1 MRAPTF
7 SLSRRS
13 LLQSS
18 GVALGATLLDS
29 PALSAQEATPVVG
42 TPTPDSRPRARD
54 LGVPF
59 LGGDPGPLN
68 AITDVPGVGVGQV
81 TLISGDGPLT
91 VGNGPVRAG
100 VTAIVPRLDNPLDPV
115 FAGRHVLNGNGEM
128 TGSLWIDEMG
138 MFYGPILLTGTYSVG
153 TVKDAIQDIAFD
165 NYQTE
170 FGVAVVA
177 ETYDGLLND
186 AHGHHITA
194 EQVFQAY
201 TRAASGPVDEGN
213 VGGGTPMSCFD
224 FKGGIGS
231 ASRVIA
237 FPDGVAYTVGV
248 LVQAN
253 HGIREAL
260 TIAGVPVGQEI
271 RDLMPVIKQSA
282 RGPLKTSSII
292 VIVATDAPYLPHQL
306 RRLAQR
312 AGLGIGI
319 GGGRGEDSSG
329 DLFLAFSTAPTGAL
343 TEPVAT
349 SISMLPNFTMTP
361 FFHQVA
367 AATEEAIV
375 NAMVAA
381 ETMTGIDNNTV
392 YALPHDRLRDALTKY
407 NRLMS

>member
-1 MRAPTF
+1 M
-7 SLSRRS
+7 
-13 LLQSS
+13 
-18 GVALGATLLDS
+18 
-29 PALSAQEATPVVG
+29 
-42 TPTPDSRPRARD
+42 
-54 LGVPF
+54 
-59 LGGDPGPLN
+59 
-68 AITDVPGVGVGQV
+68 
-81 TLISGDGPLT
+81 
-91 VGNGPVRAG
+91 
-100 VTAIVPRLDNPLDPV
+100 
-115 FAGRHVLNGNGEM
+115 
-128 TGSLWIDEMG
+128 
-138 MFYGPILLTGTYSVG
+138 
-153 TVKDAIQDIAFD
+153 
-165 NYQTE
+165 
-170 FGVAVVA
+170 AVVA

-201 TRAASGPVDEGN
+201 TRAGSGPVEEGN

-224 FKGGIGS
+224 FKGGIGTS
-231 ASRVIA
+231 SRVIE
-237 FPDGVAYTVGV
+237 FPGGVAYTVGV

-271 RDLMPVIKQSA
+271 SDLMPVIKQTA
-282 RGPLKTSSII
+282 RGSLKTSSII
-292 VIVATDAPYLPHQL
+292 VIVATDAPFLPHQL

-343 TEPVAT
+343 TEPVAVNV
-349 SISMLPNFTMTP
+349 SMLPNFTMTP

-381 ETMTGIDNNTV
+381 ETMTGIDGNTV
-392 YALPHDRLRDALTKY
+392 FALPHDRLRTALSKY
-407 NRLMS
+407 NRMAN

>member
-1 MRAPTF
+1 M
-7 SLSRRS
+7 
-13 LLQSS
+13 
-18 GVALGATLLDS
+18 
-29 PALSAQEATPVVG
+29 
-42 TPTPDSRPRARD
+42 
-54 LGVPF
+54 PF

-81 TLISGDGPLT
+81 TIISGDGPLS

-100 VTAIVPRLDNPLDPV
+100 VTAIVPRLDKALDPV

-165 NYQTE
+165 NFQTE

-231 ASRVIA
+231 ASRVIP

-253 HGIREAL
+253 HGVREAL

-271 RDLMPVIKQSA
+271 GDLMPVIKQSA
-282 RGPLKTSSII
+282 RGPSKTSSII
-292 VIVATDAPYLPHQL
+292 VIVATDAPFLPHQL

-329 DLFLAFSTAPTGAL
+329 DLFLAFSTAPIGEL

-361 FFHQVA
+361 FFHQVV
-367 AATEEAIV
+367 AATDEAIV